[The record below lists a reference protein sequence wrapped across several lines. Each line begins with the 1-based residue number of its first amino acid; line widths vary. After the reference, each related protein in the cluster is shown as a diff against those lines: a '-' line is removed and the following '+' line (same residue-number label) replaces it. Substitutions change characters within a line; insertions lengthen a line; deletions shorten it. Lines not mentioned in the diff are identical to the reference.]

1 MPSKIIISSCLTGVK
16 CAYDGKARVCKCVAG
31 ITDYIPL
38 CPEMLGG
45 LSVPRERHE
54 IVGGIGS
61 DVLDGKARVMS
72 CSGKDNTESF
82 LIGARRTLD
91 EALRHN
97 VKVAILKKHSPSC
110 GVDRIHAGRFNGTL
124 CEGQGV
130 TTALL
135 RRHGVKVYSEN
146 EYSLMIDDCS
156 RGGF

>member
-1 MPSKIIISSCLTGVK
+1 MSPKILISSCLAGVQ
-16 CAYDGKARVCKCVAG
+16 CAYDGKARGCECMAE

-45 LSVPRERHE
+45 MSVPRERHE
-54 IVGGIGS
+54 IVGGIGD

-72 CSGKDNTESF
+72 CSGEDNTESF
-82 LIGARRTLD
+82 LNGARRTLD

-97 VKVAILKKHSPSC
+97 VKVAILKENSPSC
-110 GVDRIHAGRFNGTL
+110 GVDKIHSGMFNGTL

-146 EYSLMIDDCS
+146 EYPPLS
-156 RGGF
+156 RSPQV